1 MSTRTDDQ
9 LRIRMPRG
17 AHSTESG
24 ETCMFWDKVG
34 ACRHGSKCAKYH
46 IKPKKSK
53 TVIFWKIFNNPVRTY
68 FSRIHADVSNGQ
80 DSDNTGRSGVFMKNE
95 VVINEDDL
103 NAEATRLFKDLFVEF
118 ATKYGEVDSI
128 LICGNYNPH
137 IGGNVLVKFK
147 DEKTA
152 AKCVLECNDRWYN
165 GKPIFCELSTVNY
178 FEDAICKEFNTKNTC
193 ARGDQCN
200 LIHQR
205 KIDPELKRNIL
216 VSQRAYLKEKE
227 I

>member
-1 MSTRTDDQ
+1 MRNIYS
-9 LRIRMPRG
+9 
-17 AHSTESG
+17 SESG

-46 IKPKKSK
+46 LKPKKSK

-68 FSRIHADVSNGQ
+68 FSKNYNNANNELDT
-80 DSDNTGRSGVFMKNE
+80 DTNTRTGVFKKNE
-95 VVINEDDL
+95 VTINDDDL
-103 NAEATRLFKDLFVEF
+103 NAEATRLFKDLFVEL
-118 ATKYGEVDSI
+118 ATKYGEIDSI
-128 LICGNYNPH
+128 LICGNFNTH

-147 DEKTA
+147 DEKVA
-152 AKCVLECNDRWYN
+152 AKCVVECNDRWYN
-165 GKPIFCELSTVNY
+165 GKPIFCELSTVTH

-205 KIDPELKRNIL
+205 KIDPELRRSIFA
-216 VSQRAYLKEKE
+216 SQKAYLKEKDV
-227 I
+227 